1 MDRSRLVRDNY
12 HAPPDGAPVNG
23 MNGAQAGR
31 RGMRTGTC
39 IALIVIGAILRF
51 AVTKSGSWH
60 GLNVHAVGVIL
71 ILAGV
76 LGLVLSLFVWGPLN
90 PSRRRRDLP
99 LGYEGTVP
107 VVEDRRV
114 YQEQPPVVEDR
125 LIYQDQ
131 SPVVEERRIYRDQSP
146 L

>member
-1 MDRSRLVRDNY
+1 
-12 HAPPDGAPVNG
+12 
-23 MNGAQAGR
+23 
-31 RGMRTGTC
+31 MRTGTC

-90 PSRRRRDLP
+90 PSRRRRDFP

-107 VVEDRRV
+107 VVE
-114 YQEQPPVVEDR
+114 ER

-131 SPVVEERRIYRDQSP
+131 PPVVEERRIFRDQSP

>member
-1 MDRSRLVRDNY
+1 MDRSRLGRGHDNY
-12 HAPPDGAPVNG
+12 HAPPAGAPVNE
-23 MNGAQAGR
+23 MNGAPGGR

-99 LGYEGTVP
+99 LGYDDGMAP
-107 VVEDRRV
+107 VVE
-114 YQEQPPVVEDR
+114 ER
-125 LIYQDQ
+125 LIYQEQ
-131 SPVVEERRIYRDQSP
+131 SPVVEEHRIYRDQPP